1 MRKQELEKKKKAE
14 MTKKKPDPVASKPT
28 KKTGPTKENTKGG
41 DIEDEGASGGLSK
54 EEAEEKMS

>member
-1 MRKQELEKKKKAE
+1 
-14 MTKKKPDPVASKPT
+14 MTKKKPDPVASKPPQ
-28 KKTGPTKENTKGG
+28 KKTGPTKESNKGG